1 MPDCDLAT
9 AHTQDLPKLDR
20 WQFTQEAAR
29 SDTAKQPP
37 QQQQQQPSAA
47 RRPGQPQ
54 WPLHR
59 PDRVYTVPVMIL
71 TVGAGQAKTTLARSM
86 LASNSAWILLPEA
99 AAPEAAAPEAA
110 APTMTPST
118 PTTSTPTTS
127 TKPAVPS
134 FTPYLTT
141 ARLHRDLLWNNALG
155 LFYSVVAF
163 STFCQGPP
171 GWVHGGCMFAVLG
184 KFSTHFSRFREG
196 AISWGGVPP
205 LTQYTASNA
214 LFVVSSVS
222 LADWCLIY

>member
-1 MPDCDLAT
+1 
-9 AHTQDLPKLDR
+9 
-20 WQFTQEAAR
+20 
-29 SDTAKQPP
+29 
-37 QQQQQQPSAA
+37 
-47 RRPGQPQ
+47 
-54 WPLHR
+54 
-59 PDRVYTVPVMIL
+59 MIL

-110 APTMTPST
+110 APEAAAPTMTP
-118 PTTSTPTTS
+118 STPTTS

-196 AISWGGVPP
+196 AISWGGVPCRP
-205 LTQYTASNA
+205 SHSTRRPMRCS
-214 LFVVSSVS
+214 
-222 LADWCLIY
+222 